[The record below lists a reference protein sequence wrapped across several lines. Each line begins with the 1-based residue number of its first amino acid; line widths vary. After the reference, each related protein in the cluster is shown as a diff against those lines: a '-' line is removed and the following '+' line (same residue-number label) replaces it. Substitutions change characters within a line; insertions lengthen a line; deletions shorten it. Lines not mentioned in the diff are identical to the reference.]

1 MMLAQAF
8 FEKQDFLMTTAK
20 LLAPSMLV
28 LGTVALS
35 GCVHGNARPIQPAQ
49 PDLGVRVKGAIAVD
63 GLQFRDADGNGRLSP
78 YEDWRL
84 APEERAVDLAGRMT
98 QAEKV
103 GTLMHSTMPGL
114 DGELGRAQT
123 YDFDALGA
131 LARDKHVT
139 SFITRL
145 TLDPAELAEQNN
157 LAQEVAAAGRLGI
170 PLTISTDPRNHFSY
184 VLGAA
189 EAGSGTTQWP
199 ELLGFAA
206 LRDPQ
211 LVREF
216 GEIARR
222 EYRALGIHMALSPQL
237 DLLTEPRW
245 PRGSGTFGSR
255 AELSS
260 ELGGAYVESFQGS
273 ADGLQ
278 ADGVMTVVK
287 HWVGYGAQP
296 EGFEAHN
303 YYGRFADPGDY
314 LSQHIAAF
322 DGALKAKSAGI
333 MPAYPIL
340 RDVTL
345 NGKPI
350 EASSPGY
357 SAQLLDKLLRQQMD
371 YEGIILSDWAITRDC
386 NDRCMNPTDEAPQR
400 PQDIATSWG
409 VGELTVQQR
418 YVKGLRAGIDQFGG
432 TDDVAPLLDALDARE
447 IDEARVDQSVIRV
460 LVPKFELGLCENPY
474 VSPAAATAAIGGADD
489 IAKADRLQRESQ
501 VLLRNEGATLPI
513 SLAAKVWLHGM
524 SPEAAQSAGLQV
536 VEDIA
541 NADFAIVRADTP
553 SEMLHPN
560 HFFGSRYKEGRLN
573 FEPGDPAYE
582 ALAQANEAGVPAM
595 LAIFLDR
602 PAVLT
607 EVLPLT
613 DVILANFGASDA
625 AVLDVALGRAE
636 ARGRLPFELPRS
648 MEAVQEQDPAAPDDS
663 ANPLYPFGAGL

>member
-1 MMLAQAF
+1 M
-8 FEKQDFLMTTAK
+8 
-20 LLAPSMLV
+20 
-28 LGTVALS
+28 
-35 GCVHGNARPIQPAQ
+35 QPVQ
-49 PDLGVRVKGAIAVD
+49 STQRDLGLRVKSAITVD
-63 GLQFRDADGNGRLSP
+63 GLQFRDADGDGQLAP

-84 APEERAVDLAGRMT
+84 SAEERATDLAARMM

-114 DGELGRAQT
+114 GGELGRAAT
-123 YDFDALGA
+123 YDLESLGA
-131 LARDKHVT
+131 LVGNKHVT
-139 SFITRL
+139 SYITRL
-145 TLDPAELAEQNN
+145 TLDPADLAEQNN

-189 EAGSGTTQWP
+189 EAGSGTSQWP

-245 PRGSGTFGSR
+245 PRGSGTFGSQ

-273 ADGLQ
+273 GDGLQ

-314 LSQHIAAF
+314 FAQHIAAF
-322 DGALKAKSAGI
+322 NGALAAKSAGI

-340 RDVTL
+340 RDATL
-345 NGKPI
+345 DGEAI
-350 EASSPGY
+350 EAVSPGY
-357 SAQLLDKLLRQQMD
+357 SAQLLDGLLRQRLG
-371 YEGIILSDWAITRDC
+371 YEGIILSDWGITRDC
-386 NDRCMNPTDEAPQR
+386 NERCLNPTDEAPQR
-400 PQDIATSWG
+400 AQDIATSWG
-409 VGELTVQQR
+409 VEDLTVQQR
-418 YVKGLRAGIDQFGG
+418 YVKGLQAGIDQFGG
-432 TDDVAPLLDALDARE
+432 TDDVAPLLEALDAGE
-447 IDEARVDQSVIRV
+447 LDEARVDQSVIRV
-460 LVPKFELGLCENPY
+460 MVPKFQLGLFDNPY

-489 IAKADRLQRESQ
+489 IAKADRLQREAQ
-501 VLLRNEGATLPI
+501 VLLRNEGSALPFA
-513 SLAAKVWLHGM
+513 SGAKVWLHGM
-524 SPEAAQSAGLQV
+524 SPEAAQAAGLQV
-536 VEDIA
+536 VEEIA
-541 NADFAIVRADTP
+541 DADFAIVRADTP

-573 FEPGDPAYE
+573 FQPGDPAYE
-582 ALAQANEAGVPAM
+582 ALAQASAADVPTM

-607 EVLPLT
+607 QVLPLT

-625 AVLDVALGRAE
+625 AVLDVALGRAK

-648 MEAVQEQDPAAPDDS
+648 MEAVEAQDPAAPDDS
-663 ANPLYPFGAGL
+663 TDPLYPFGAGL

>member
-1 MMLAQAF
+1 M
-8 FEKQDFLMTTAK
+8 KTAK

-28 LGTVALS
+28 LSAVALS
-35 GCVHGNARPIQPAQ
+35 GCVHGSSQYLQSTQA
-49 PDLGVRVKGAIAVD
+49 DLGLRVKKAITID
-63 GLQFRDADGNGRLSP
+63 GLQFRDADGDGQLAP

-84 APEERAVDLAGRMT
+84 SPEERATDLAGRMT

-114 DGELGRAQT
+114 NGELGRAAS
-123 YDFDALGA
+123 YDLEALGA
-131 LARDKHVT
+131 LVSDKHVT
-139 SFITRL
+139 SYITRL
-145 TLDPAELAEQNN
+145 TLAPAQLAEQNN

-245 PRGSGTFGSR
+245 PRGSGTFGSQ

-273 ADGLQ
+273 ANGLQ

-322 DGALKAKSAGI
+322 DGALQARSAGI

-340 RDVTL
+340 RDATL
-345 NGKPI
+345 NGEAI
-350 EASSPGY
+350 EAVSPGY
-357 SAQLLDKLLRQQMD
+357 SAQLLDGLLRRD
-371 YEGIILSDWAITRDC
+371 LGYKGIILSDWAITRDC
-386 NDRCMNPTDEAPQR
+386 NERCMNPTDEAPQR

-409 VGELTVQQR
+409 VEDLTVQQR
-418 YVKGLRAGIDQFGG
+418 YVKGLQAGIDQFGG
-432 TDDVAPLLDALDARE
+432 TDDVLPLLAAMEAGE
-447 IDEARVDQSVIRV
+447 IDEVRIDQSVIRV
-460 LVPKFELGLCENPY
+460 MVPKFQLGLFENPY
-474 VSPAAATAAIGGADD
+474 VSPAAATAAIGSAAD

-501 VLLRNEGATLPI
+501 VLLRNEGTALPF
-513 SLAAKVWLHGM
+513 STGAKVWLHGM
-524 SPEAAQSAGLQV
+524 SPDAAQSAGLQV

-541 NADFAIVRADTP
+541 DADFAIVRADTP

-573 FEPGDPAYE
+573 FVPGDPAYD
-582 ALAQANEAGVPAM
+582 ALAQANAAGVPAM

-607 EVLPLT
+607 DVLPLT

-648 MEAVQEQDPAAPDDS
+648 MEAVRAQDPAAPDDS
-663 ANPLYPFGAGL
+663 ADPLYPFGAGL

>member
-1 MMLAQAF
+1 M
-8 FEKQDFLMTTAK
+8 KTAK
-20 LLAPSMLV
+20 LLATSMHV
-28 LGTVALS
+28 LGAVALS
-35 GCVHGNARPIQPAQ
+35 GCVHGNAQPSPPTQ
-49 PDLGVRVKGAIAVD
+49 PDLGLRVKEAIAID
-63 GLQFRDADGNGRLSP
+63 GLQFRDADGDGQLSP

-84 APEERAVDLAGRMT
+84 SPEERAIDLAGRMT

-114 DGELGRAQT
+114 GGELGRADS
-123 YDFDALGA
+123 YDLEALGA
-131 LARDKHVT
+131 LVSDKHVT
-139 SFITRL
+139 SYITRL
-145 TLDPAELAEQNN
+145 TLAPAQLAEQNN
-157 LAQEVAAAGRLGI
+157 LAQEVAAGGRLGI

-206 LRDPQ
+206 LRDPA

-245 PRGSGTFGSR
+245 PRGSGTFGSQ

-273 ADGLQ
+273 ANGLQ

-322 DGALKAKSAGI
+322 DGALEAKSAGI

-340 RDVTL
+340 RDATL
-345 NGKPI
+345 NGEAI
-350 EASSPGY
+350 EAVSPGY
-357 SAQLLDKLLRQQMD
+357 SAQLLDGLLRQRRG

-386 NDRCMNPTDEAPQR
+386 NERCMNPTDEAPQR

-409 VGELTVQQR
+409 VEGLTVQQR
-418 YVKGLRAGIDQFGG
+418 YVKGVQAGIDQFGG
-432 TDDVAPLLDALDARE
+432 TDDVLPLLAAMEAGE

-460 LVPKFELGLCENPY
+460 MVPKFQLGLFENPY
-474 VSPAAATAAIGGADD
+474 VSPAAATAAIGGAED

-501 VLLRNEGATLPI
+501 VLLRNEGTTLPF
-513 SLAAKVWLHGM
+513 SPGAKVWLQGM
-524 SPEAAQSAGLQV
+524 SHDAAQSAGLQV

-541 NADFAIVRADTP
+541 DADFAIVRTDTP

-582 ALAQANEAGVPAM
+582 ALAQANAAGVPTM

-607 EVLPLT
+607 DVLPLT

-648 MEAVQEQDPAAPDDS
+648 MEAVRAQDPAAPDDS
-663 ANPLYPFGAGL
+663 ADPLYPYGAGL

>member
-1 MMLAQAF
+1 M
-8 FEKQDFLMTTAK
+8 KTAK

-28 LGTVALS
+28 LSAVALS
-35 GCVHGNARPIQPAQ
+35 GCVHGSSQYLQSTQA
-49 PDLGVRVKGAIAVD
+49 DLGLRVKKAITID
-63 GLQFRDADGNGRLSP
+63 GLQFRDADGDGQLAP

-84 APEERAVDLAGRMT
+84 SPEERATDLAGRMT

-114 DGELGRAQT
+114 NGELGRAAS
-123 YDFDALGA
+123 YDLEALGA
-131 LARDKHVT
+131 LVSDKHVT
-139 SFITRL
+139 SYITRL
-145 TLDPAELAEQNN
+145 TLAPAQLAEQNN

-245 PRGSGTFGSR
+245 PRGSGTFGSQ

-273 ADGLQ
+273 ANGLQ

-322 DGALKAKSAGI
+322 DGALQARSAGI

-340 RDVTL
+340 RDATL
-345 NGKPI
+345 SGEAI
-350 EASSPGY
+350 EAVSPGY
-357 SAQLLDKLLRQQMD
+357 SAQLLDGLLRRD
-371 YEGIILSDWAITRDC
+371 LGYKGIILSDWAITRDC
-386 NDRCMNPTDEAPQR
+386 NERCMNPTDEAPQR

-409 VGELTVQQR
+409 VEDLTVQQR
-418 YVKGLRAGIDQFGG
+418 YVKGLQAGIDQFGG
-432 TDDVAPLLDALDARE
+432 TDDVLPLLAAMEAGE
-447 IDEARVDQSVIRV
+447 IDEVRIDQSVIRV
-460 LVPKFELGLCENPY
+460 MVPKFQLGLFENPY
-474 VSPAAATAAIGGADD
+474 VSPAAATAAIGSAAD

-501 VLLRNEGATLPI
+501 VLLRNEGTALPF
-513 SLAAKVWLHGM
+513 STGAKVWLHGM
-524 SPEAAQSAGLQV
+524 SPDAAQSAGLQV

-541 NADFAIVRADTP
+541 DADFAIVRADTP

-573 FEPGDPAYE
+573 FVPGDPAYD
-582 ALAQANEAGVPAM
+582 ALAQANAAGVPAM

-607 EVLPLT
+607 DVLPLT

-648 MEAVQEQDPAAPDDS
+648 MEAVRAQDPAAPDDS
-663 ANPLYPFGAGL
+663 ADPLYPFGAGL